1 VELEDATRNPFSKSD
16 KVAMAAWD
24 DVIDFDNVGEW
35 PMELSGWLKL
45 HQSHT
50 DQEQRS
56 QTVQLVRKCLQGARI
71 KTYHCRRLLPS
82 EVESIKV
89 NGLQPASPEL
99 ARDKREAARNAGR
112 PLPFWAQ
119 ENPSAKIWFYHRKSD
134 LDAAIAGPLLR
145 SWGGKE
151 LLIGSR
157 GIVDSAA
164 KPHIITFNCPVAELK
179 YVFGNGWCALE
190 TKIVNQYLAQ
200 SSPVA
205 PADIAFESCSQK
217 PVRVEASDIVS
228 PEDARFSDLTNY
240 WDDLHFHVA

>member
-1 VELEDATRNPFSKSD
+1 
-16 KVAMAAWD
+16 MAAWD

-35 PMELSGWLKL
+35 PMELNGWLKL
-45 HQSHT
+45 LQSQT
-50 DQEQRS
+50 DQTQRS
-56 QTVQLVRKCLQGARI
+56 QTVQLVRKCLQAARI
-71 KTYHCRRLLPS
+71 RTYHCTRLLPS

-89 NGLQPASPEL
+89 NGLLPASLEL

-112 PLPFWAQ
+112 LLPFWAQ
-119 ENPSAKIWFYHRKSD
+119 EDPSGKVWFYHRKSD
-134 LDAAIAGPLLR
+134 LDAAIAAPLLR

-151 LLIGSR
+151 LLNGSR

-164 KPHIITFNCPVAELK
+164 KPHIIAFNCPVAELK

-190 TKIVNQYLAQ
+190 TKIINQYLAQ
-200 SSPVA
+200 SAFAA
-205 PADIAFESCSQK
+205 PADTAFESCSQK

-228 PEDARFSDLTNY
+228 PEDARFRDLTNY

>member
-1 VELEDATRNPFSKSD
+1 
-16 KVAMAAWD
+16 MAAWD

-45 HQSHT
+45 LQSPT

-56 QTVQLVRKCLQGARI
+56 QTVQLVRKCLQGATIR
-71 KTYHCRRLLPS
+71 TYHCTRLLPS

-89 NGLQPASPEL
+89 NGLLPASPEL

-119 ENPSAKIWFYHRKSD
+119 EDPSGKIWFYHRKSD

-164 KPHIITFNCPVAELK
+164 KPHIIAFNCPVPELK

-190 TKIVNQYLAQ
+190 TKIINRYLAQ
-200 SSPVA
+200 FSPVA
-205 PADIAFESCSQK
+205 PADIAFESCIDK
-217 PVRVEASDIVS
+217 TVRVKASDIIS

>member
-1 VELEDATRNPFSKSD
+1 
-16 KVAMAAWD
+16 MAAWD

-45 HQSHT
+45 LQT
-50 DQEQRS
+50 TADEEQRS
-56 QTVQLVRKCLQGARI
+56 QIVQLVRKCLQEARI
-71 KTYHCRRLLPS
+71 RTYHCTRLLPS

-89 NGLQPASPEL
+89 NGLLPASPEL

-119 ENPSAKIWFYHRKSD
+119 EDPSGKIWFYHRKSD
-134 LDAAIAGPLLR
+134 LDAPIAGPLLR

-151 LLIGSR
+151 LLNGSR

-164 KPHIITFNCPVAELK
+164 KPYVIAFSYPVAELK
-179 YVFGNGWCALE
+179 YVFGSGWCALE

-200 SSPVA
+200 PAPAA
-205 PADIAFESCSQK
+205 PADTAFESCSQK
-217 PVRVEASDIVS
+217 PVRVAASDIVS
-228 PEDARFSDLTNY
+228 PEDARFSEFTNY

>member
-1 VELEDATRNPFSKSD
+1 
-16 KVAMAAWD
+16 MAAWD

-45 HQSHT
+45 LQT
-50 DQEQRS
+50 IADEEQRS
-56 QTVQLVRKCLQGARI
+56 QIVQLVRKCLQEARI
-71 KTYHCRRLLPS
+71 RTYHCTRLLPS

-89 NGLQPASPEL
+89 NGLLPASPEL

-119 ENPSAKIWFYHRKSD
+119 EDPSGKIWFYHRKSD

-151 LLIGSR
+151 LLNGSR

-164 KPHIITFNCPVAELK
+164 KPYVIAFSYPVAELK
-179 YVFGNGWCALE
+179 YVFGSGWCALE

-200 SSPVA
+200 PAPAA
-205 PADIAFESCSQK
+205 PADTAFESCSQK
-217 PVRVEASDIVS
+217 PVRVAASDIVS
-228 PEDARFSDLTNY
+228 PEDARFSEFTNY

>member
-1 VELEDATRNPFSKSD
+1 
-16 KVAMAAWD
+16 MAAWD

-35 PMELSGWLKL
+35 PIELSGWLKL
-45 HQSHT
+45 LQSHT

-71 KTYHCRRLLPS
+71 RTYHCTRLLPS

-89 NGLQPASPEL
+89 NGLMPASPAL
-99 ARDKREAARNAGR
+99 AREKREAARNAGR
-112 PLPFWAQ
+112 PLPFWTQ
-119 ENPSAKIWFYHRKSD
+119 EDPSGKIWFYHRKSD

-157 GIVDSAA
+157 VTVDSAA
-164 KPHIITFNCPVAELK
+164 KPHIIAINCPVAELK
-179 YVFGNGWCALE
+179 YVFGNGWCALD
-190 TKIVNQYLAQ
+190 TKIINQYLAQ
-200 SSPVA
+200 FSPAA
-205 PADIAFESCSQK
+205 PADTAFESCIDK

-228 PEDARFSDLTNY
+228 MEDALFSDLTNY

>member
-1 VELEDATRNPFSKSD
+1 
-16 KVAMAAWD
+16 MAAWD

-45 HQSHT
+45 LQSPA
-50 DQEQRS
+50 DEEQRS
-56 QTVQLVRKCLQGARI
+56 QIVQLVRKCLQGARI
-71 KTYHCRRLLPS
+71 RTYHCTRLLPS

-89 NGLQPASPEL
+89 NGLLPASAEL
-99 ARDKREAARNAGR
+99 AREKREAARNAGR

-119 ENPSAKIWFYHRKSD
+119 EDPSGEIWFYHRKSD

-151 LLIGSR
+151 LLNGSR
-157 GIVDSAA
+157 GVVDSAA
-164 KPHIITFNCPVAELK
+164 KPHIIVFNRPVAELK

-200 SSPVA
+200 FSPVA
-205 PADIAFESCSQK
+205 PAALAFESCIDK

-228 PEDARFSDLTNY
+228 PEDARFRDLTNY

>member
-1 VELEDATRNPFSKSD
+1 
-16 KVAMAAWD
+16 MAAWD

-45 HQSHT
+45 LQST
-50 DQEQRS
+50 ADEEQRS
-56 QTVQLVRKCLQGARI
+56 QIVQLVRKCLQEARI
-71 KTYHCRRLLPS
+71 RTYHCTRLLPS

-89 NGLQPASPEL
+89 NGLLPASPEL

-119 ENPSAKIWFYHRKSD
+119 EDPSGKIWFYHRKSD

-151 LLIGSR
+151 LLNGSR

-164 KPHIITFNCPVAELK
+164 KPYVIAFSYPVAELK
-179 YVFGNGWCALE
+179 YVFGSGWCALE

-200 SSPVA
+200 PAPAA
-205 PADIAFESCSQK
+205 PADTAFESCSQK
-217 PVRVEASDIVS
+217 PVRVPASDIVS
-228 PEDARFSDLTNY
+228 PEDARFSEFTNY